1 MDSNNSPKAAFTVK
15 HELISWFKKN
25 YYYGDIITIHK
36 MKDNPSDMDEG
47 YAILYINEL
56 LEQEK

>member
-1 MDSNNSPKAAFTVK
+1 
-15 HELISWFKKN
+15 
-25 YYYGDIITIHK
+25 